1 MKKAYSPLIC
11 YNREMKK
18 TNQTLETY
26 NLIAKDYEKENIALS
41 SDEEIE
47 EFAKLLPKRPRVL
60 DIGCGFGRELAVFVE
75 SGYDTYGIDGSKE
88 LLKLA
93 KIRAPKA
100 KTKLMDLRNTLS
112 YEDTFFDGVWARNSL
127 HHLMPNELSNAFSEI
142 KRILKPN
149 GTLFIEWKEGKEPKV
164 TKEEIAKGKER
175 YYNLMLKKDLIK
187 LVGSNGFKV
196 IKSYKYNWNERYG
209 KKRQFSDFVV
219 ILASN
224 A

>member
-1 MKKAYSPLIC
+1 MNKP
-11 YNREMKK
+11 
-18 TNQTLETY
+18 NQTLSTY
-26 NLIAKDYEKENIALS
+26 NAIAKDYEKENITLDS
-41 SDEEIE
+41 NEEIE
-47 EFAKLLPKRPRVL
+47 EFAKLLPKNPKVL
-60 DIGCGFGRELAVFVE
+60 DLGCGFGRELAAFIE
-75 SGYDTYGIDGSKE
+75 MGYDTYGADGSRE

-93 KIRAPKA
+93 RIRAPKA
-100 KTKLMDLRNTLS
+100 KTKLMDLRNSLS
-112 YEDTFFDGVWARNSL
+112 YADTFFDGVWARNSL
-127 HHLMPNELSNAFSEI
+127 HHLLPEDLSKAFSEI

-149 GTLFIEWKEGKEPKV
+149 GILFIEWKEGAEPKV

-187 LVGSNGFKV
+187 LISDSGFKV

-224 A
+224 S